1 MIPLE
6 SSVQNAERSLVS
18 IGRRELVL
26 KEKNVGSN
34 TTQRYAAVVA
44 FHEVYILN
52 TCVGPRSREKK
63 TSCDF

>member
-44 FHEVYILN
+44 FHEVYSIP
-52 TCVGPRSREKK
+52 V
-63 TSCDF
+63 